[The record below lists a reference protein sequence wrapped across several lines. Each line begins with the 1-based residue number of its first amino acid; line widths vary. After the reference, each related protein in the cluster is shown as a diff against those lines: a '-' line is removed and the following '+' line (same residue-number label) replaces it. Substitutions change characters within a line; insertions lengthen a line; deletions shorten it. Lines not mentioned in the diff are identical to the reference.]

1 MMCQDGGVP
10 KSNGGSPRLGLGEKT
25 RLARAGDSDSVGS
38 NLPGISGVDYEVTG
52 CNMRESLEIMSERK
66 DNG

>member
-10 KSNGGSPRLGLGEKT
+10 KSNGGSPRLGLGERT
-25 RLARAGDSDSVGS
+25 RIARGGDSNSVGS

-52 CNMRESLEIMSERK
+52 SNMRESLEIMSEK
-66 DNG
+66 NDTG